1 MAKDKESLNI
11 PFHSPHL
18 NVSTRR
24 LVNEV
29 IKSGWLTTGSKV
41 AAFEDGV
48 KELLD
53 LKHALAVSSGTAA
66 LHLAYML
73 LDLKPGDEVIVPSL
87 TFCSTINM
95 IVHIGAT
102 PVFCDIDEKTLCVDP
117 KDVQRKITKRTKAVV
132 IVHFAG
138 MPCDISALEKICKAK
153 RIMLVEDAA
162 HAFLTT
168 YKGKRIGSHG
178 NLTCFSFYATKVIT
192 CAEGGLL
199 SSGSAE
205 HVAQARILSLHG
217 LSRGAWNRYAKDGSL
232 SYQVLM
238 PGYKYNLSDIH
249 AAIGLSQLA
258 DVEKDREERQ
268 HFADV
273 YRELLKDVPEII
285 LPTDPPYSDSTHAW
299 HLFTIQLRDV
309 RKRDALI
316 AHLKNVGIGTSI
328 HFPPNHLQPYYRKCF
343 GKISLPVTE
352 KVGKR
357 ILSLPIYH

>member
-153 RIMLVEDAA
+153 RI
-162 HAFLTT
+162 
-168 YKGKRIGSHG
+168 I
-178 NLTCFSFYATKVIT
+178 
-192 CAEGGLL
+192 LL
-199 SSGSAE
+199 
-205 HVAQARILSLHG
+205 
-217 LSRGAWNRYAKDGSL
+217 
-232 SYQVLM
+232 
-238 PGYKYNLSDIH
+238 
-249 AAIGLSQLA
+249 
-258 DVEKDREERQ
+258 
-268 HFADV
+268 
-273 YRELLKDVPEII
+273 
-285 LPTDPPYSDSTHAW
+285 
-299 HLFTIQLRDV
+299 
-309 RKRDALI
+309 
-316 AHLKNVGIGTSI
+316 
-328 HFPPNHLQPYYRKCF
+328 
-343 GKISLPVTE
+343 
-352 KVGKR
+352 
-357 ILSLPIYH
+357 